1 MGALTF
7 MVAFLVPNQGA
18 TQERASVQ
26 ELETRLQ
33 SVSGVER
40 VRTLADLAER
50 LRSTVPARAVGYAE
64 SALALAEQHP
74 DAMAEVRALTEGA
87 WALMEL
93 GRYPEAEARAEEG
106 LARARGVRFRAGEA
120 RALNNLGVIARR
132 TGDLAEALDC
142 FGQALDIYREIGDEA
157 AVATSLNN
165 LSVVL
170 GFDVGDFHRALDYQ
184 LQALAIR
191 ERLGDEQGR
200 LQSFNSLGV
209 IYDGMGDEVTAVRY
223 LERALEGW
231 ETLGLQPRIAAT
243 LNNLSEVYLET
254 GELQRALALQRRA
267 LAIREELSS
276 PSGIAFSLATIG
288 VILCEMGRLDEARQP
303 LERSLALRSEMGE
316 RKNAAQSLLA
326 LARLSRK
333 QGRLAEAQTRL
344 DNALAIAREV
354 TAPEEERDV
363 FRELSAL
370 LEARGDFRGALDA
383 FKVWHELDSAIFGAE
398 RARRIQTLES
408 EFRATTA
415 QREIDRLTAKAVLA
429 ASLAQQR
436 RTQMLVI
443 TLVALAAFLL
453 YRRRVTAQAR
463 RDLEA
468 QVQTRTSELS
478 DANARLKALSL
489 TDTLTGLPN
498 RRYFFQAVEGDVAV
512 ASRAHRAAARE
523 GGPAEGADLV
533 FYVLDL
539 DDFKS
544 VNDGYGHAAGD
555 LVLQQVAQV
564 LKETGRASD
573 TVIRWGGEEFL
584 VVSRQVDRKGASAF
598 AERIRQAVRNHMFS
612 AGDGRMVHRTCSVGF
627 SAFPLIPTEPD
638 AVTWDTVLGLADQAA
653 YAAKLG
659 GRDTWVGLDAGP
671 EAVAA
676 EVASDRATV
685 ASLVEKGAL
694 VAVTSAEA
702 LDLGA
707 WRAEGETRVRPR
719 VGE

>member
-1 MGALTF
+1 MLGAL
-7 MVAFLVPNQGA
+7 AFLGTLLVPDFGA
-18 TQERASVQ
+18 AQERASVQ
-26 ELETRLQ
+26 ELEDRLQ
-33 SVSGVER
+33 AVSGVER

-50 LRSTVPARAVGYAE
+50 LRSTAPARAVGYAE
-64 SALALAEQHP
+64 SALALAAQHP
-74 DAMAEVRALTEGA
+74 DAIAEVRALTEGA

-93 GRYPEAEARAEEG
+93 GRYPEAVAKAEEG
-106 LARARGVRFRAGEA
+106 LARARGARFRSGEA
-120 RALNNLGVIARR
+120 RAMNNLGVIARR
-132 TGDLAEALDC
+132 TGDFAEALNY
-142 FGQALDIYREIGDEA
+142 FGQALDMYRGIGDEA

-170 GFDVGDFHRALDYQ
+170 GFDVGDYHRAIEYQ

-209 IYDGMGDEVTAVRY
+209 IYEGMGDEATAIRY

-254 GELQRALALQRRA
+254 GELERALELQRRA
-267 LAIREELSS
+267 LALREELSS

-288 VILCEMGRLDEARQP
+288 VILCEMGRLDEAREP
-303 LERSLALRSEMGE
+303 LERALAMRREMGE

-333 QGRLAEAQTRL
+333 QGRLAEAQARL
-344 DNALAIAREV
+344 DDALAIAREV
-354 TAPEEERDV
+354 SAPEEERDT
-363 FRELSAL
+363 FRELSAV

-383 FKVWHELDSAIFGAE
+383 FKVWHELDSALFSAE
-398 RARRIQTLES
+398 RARRIETLES

-415 QREIDRLTAKAVLA
+415 QREIERLMAKAVLA

-436 RTQMLVI
+436 RTQVLVT
-443 TLVALAAFLL
+443 TLVALVALLL
-453 YRRRVTAQAR
+453 YRRRVTVLAR
-463 RDLEA
+463 RDLGA
-468 QVQTRTSELS
+468 QVQERTRELS
-478 DANARLKALSL
+478 EANARLKALSL

-512 ASRAHRAAARE
+512 ASRAHRAGVVPE
-523 GGPAEGADLV
+523 GSDLV

-555 LVLQQVAQV
+555 LVLQQVAHV

-612 AGDGRMVHRTCSVGF
+612 AGDGRMLHRTCSVGF
-627 SAFPLIPTEPD
+627 AAFPLIPADPD
-638 AVTWDTVLGLADQAA
+638 AVAWETVLGLADQAA
-653 YAAKLG
+653 YAGKLG
-659 GRDTWVGLDAGP
+659 GRDTWVGLIATPDADP
-671 EAVAA
+671 N
-676 EVASDRATV
+676 EVASDRVTV
-685 ASLVEKGAL
+685 ATLVEKGAL
-694 VAVTSAEA
+694 AAVTSAEA
-702 LDLGA
+702 LSLGA
-707 WRAEGETRVRPR
+707 WRAEADTRVRPR
-719 VGE
+719 VGD